1 MSSDKSGSPP
11 CGIYIRIDDFSNM
24 LDMIGHVRKMAF
36 AINRAS
42 GYEKNMVVV
51 ELAYTDEVAE
61 RITDIIPVIRDQG
74 FVVVVSGADDVMGAD
89 GALLTDIAKVMDMR
103 EKGGEDAIIGLIC
116 DDLDAATLAT
126 KYDVDYVVL
135 SADPILISQ
144 FSAQNDILCVARGE
158 PITNKNCGV
167 LAQAGADL
175 VDVGAYI
182 VGHEKDAMQGTVN
195 ILHELDV
202 AAQTPNLVH

>member
-24 LDMIGHVRKMAF
+24 LNVIGYVRKMAF
-36 AINRAS
+36 TINRAS
-42 GYEKNMVVV
+42 GYKKNMVVV
-51 ELAYTDEVAE
+51 ELAYTDDVAE

-74 FVVVVSGADDVMGAD
+74 FVVVVSGAADMMGAD
-89 GALLTDIAKVMDMR
+89 GALLSDVAEVMDMR
-103 EKGGEDAIIGLIC
+103 EKGDEDTIIGLIC
-116 DDLDAATLAT
+116 DDLDAAILAV

-135 SADPILISQ
+135 AADPMLISQ
-144 FSAQNDILCVARGE
+144 FSAQSDVLCVARGKA
-158 PITNKNCGV
+158 ITSTNCGA

-182 VGHEKDAMQGTVN
+182 IGHEKDIMQGTVN

-202 AAQTPNLVH
+202 AAQTPKQVH

>member
-24 LDMIGHVRKMAF
+24 LDVIGHVRKIAF

-51 ELAYTDEVAE
+51 ELAYTDDVAE

-74 FVVVVSGADDVMGAD
+74 FVVVVSDVDDVMGAD
-89 GALLTDIAKVMDMR
+89 GMLLSDITKVMDMR
-103 EKGGEDAIIGLIC
+103 EKGGEDMIIGLVC
-116 DDLDAATLAT
+116 DDMDAATLAV

-135 SADPILISQ
+135 AADPTLITQ
-144 FSAQNDILCVARGE
+144 FSIQSEVLCVARGE
-158 PITNKNCGV
+158 AITNKNCGV
-167 LAQAGADL
+167 LAGAGADL

-182 VGHEKDAMQGTVN
+182 MGHEKDAMQGTVN

-202 AAQTPNLVH
+202 SAQRPETLN

>member
-11 CGIYIRIDDFSNM
+11 CGIYVRIDDFSNM
-24 LDMIGHVRKMAF
+24 LDVIGHVRKMAF

-61 RITDIIPVIRDQG
+61 RIADIIPVIRDQG
-74 FVVVVSGADDVMGAD
+74 FVVVVSGADDVMDAD
-89 GALLTDIAKVMDMR
+89 GVLLRDIAKVSYIR
-103 EKGGEDAIIGLIC
+103 KKCEEDAIIGLVC
-116 DDLDAATLAT
+116 DDLDAAILAI

-135 SADPILISQ
+135 AADPTLITQ
-144 FSAQNDILCVARGE
+144 FSIQSEVLCVARGE
-158 PITNKNCGV
+158 DITNKNCGV

-182 VGHEKDAMQGTVN
+182 MGHEKDAMQGSVN

-202 AAQTPNLVH
+202 AAQTPETLN

>member
-24 LDMIGHVRKMAF
+24 LDVIGHVRKMAF

-51 ELAYTDEVAE
+51 ELAYTDEIAE
-61 RITDIIPVIRDQG
+61 RITDIIPVVRDQG
-74 FVVVVSGADDVMGAD
+74 FVVVVSGTDDVMDAD
-89 GALLTDIAKVMDMR
+89 GVLLRDIAKVTDMR
-103 EKGGEDAIIGLIC
+103 KKCGEDAIIGLVC
-116 DDLDAATLAT
+116 DDLDAATLAV
-126 KYDVDYVVL
+126 KYDVDYVIL
-135 SADPILISQ
+135 AADPTLITQ
-144 FSAQNDILCVARGE
+144 FSIQSDVLCVARGE
-158 PITNKNCGV
+158 EITNKNCGV

-175 VDVGAYI
+175 IDVGAYI
-182 VGHEKDAMQGTVN
+182 MEHEKDVMQGAVN

-202 AAQTPNLVH
+202 AAKMPEALN